1 MNRALV
7 VVTDTDRSDRLL
19 RKAGEIAATGETEL
33 VLLSVARTES
43 YEQTH
48 EAVASIG
55 SSDLVYTLE
64 QAEES
69 EKRRL
74 TRAAKAAFEGVDVD
88 YHPVVVFG
96 REVDSILDVADA
108 YGCDHLF
115 IAGRRR
121 SPTGKA
127 LFGDLTQQVLLSY
140 DGPVT
145 VLLDD
150 SDE

>member
-7 VVTDTDRSDRLL
+7 VVTDTDRSDRIL
-19 RKAGEIAATGETEL
+19 REAGELAASNGAEL
-33 VLLSVARTES
+33 VLLSVTPTEEYERT
-43 YEQTH
+43 QD
-48 EAVASIG
+48 AIAAIG
-55 SSDLVYTLE
+55 SSDVVYTIE

-69 EKRRL
+69 STRKLKTAAARAL
-74 TRAAKAAFEGVDVD
+74 TGLDVD
-88 YHPVVVFG
+88 YHTKVVFG
-96 REVDSILDVADA
+96 RKVDSILDVAEA

-127 LFGDLTQQVLLSY
+127 LFGDLTQQALLAF

-145 VLLDD
+145 VLLG
-150 SDE
+150 DEE

>member
-7 VVTDTDRSDRLL
+7 VVTDSAHNDRIL
-19 RKAGEIAATGETEL
+19 REAGELAAGSGAEL
-33 VLLSVARTES
+33 VLLSVTPTEE
-43 YEQTH
+43 YEDTH
-48 EAVASIG
+48 DAVASIG
-55 SSDLVYTLE
+55 SSDLVYTIE

-69 EKRRL
+69 V
-74 TRAAKAAFEGVDVD
+74 TRKLERTASETFDGLDVD
-88 YHPVVVFG
+88 YHTEAVFG

-108 YGCDHLF
+108 HGCDHLF

-127 LFGDLTQQVLLSY
+127 LFGDLTQQVLLTF

-145 VLLDD
+145 VLLG
-150 SDE
+150 DEE

>member
-7 VVTDTDRSDRLL
+7 VVTDSTHNDRIL
-19 RKAGEIAATGETEL
+19 REAGELAASNGAEL
-33 VLLSVARTES
+33 VLLSVTPTEE
-43 YEQTH
+43 YEDTH
-48 EAVASIG
+48 DAVASIG
-55 SSDLVYTLE
+55 SSDLVYTIE

-69 EKRRL
+69 AVRDIER
-74 TRAAKAAFEGVDVD
+74 TAATAFEGLDVD
-88 YHPVVVFG
+88 YHTKAVFG

-108 YGCDHLF
+108 YDCDHLF

-127 LFGDLTQQVLLSY
+127 LFGDLTQQVLLSF

-145 VLLDD
+145 VLLG
-150 SDE
+150 DEE

>member
-7 VVTDTDRSDRLL
+7 VVTDSARSDRIL
-19 RKAGEIAATGETEL
+19 REAGELAASNGTEL
-33 VLLSVARTES
+33 VLLSVTPTEE
-43 YEQTH
+43 YEDTH

-55 SSDLVYTLE
+55 SSDLVYTIE

-69 EKRRL
+69 ATRKL
-74 TRAAKAAFEGVDVD
+74 TRAATEAFEGLDVD
-88 YHPVVVFG
+88 YHTKAVFG
-96 REVDSILDVADA
+96 REIDSILDVAEA
-108 YGCDHLF
+108 YDCDHLF

-127 LFGDLTQQVLLSY
+127 LFGDLTQQVLLSF

-145 VLLDD
+145 VLLG
-150 SDE
+150 DEE